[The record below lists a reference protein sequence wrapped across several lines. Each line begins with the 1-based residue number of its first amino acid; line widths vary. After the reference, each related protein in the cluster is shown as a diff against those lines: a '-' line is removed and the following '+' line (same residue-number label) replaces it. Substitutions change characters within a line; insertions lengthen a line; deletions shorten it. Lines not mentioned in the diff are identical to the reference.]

1 MQSWHLSPKHPYL
14 HLHVPSKWLQVPPF
28 KHVSALQLMQFI
40 LQSLNVDE
48 YSKQLLLWTMV
59 RALCVLFIG
68 YTFILSFSS
77 WIQSFGMPFARQHAV
92 KQSSILTEVRILRW
106 ISLFQDYRLLYRKYI
121 NNIIMYD
128 MLPSGLS
135 GGGVGSIG
143 AGILANPINAF
154 WSLGAY
160 NMTFL
165 SDLKLIP
172 LII

>member
-1 MQSWHLSPKHPYL
+1 MQSWHLYPKHPYL

-48 YSKQLLLWTMV
+48 CSKQLLLWTMV

-77 WIQSFGMPFARQHAV
+77 WIHSFGMPFARQHAV
-92 KQSSILTEVRILRW
+92 KQSSILTEVGILRW
-106 ISLFQDYRLLYRKYI
+106 IYLFQDYRLLYRKYI
-121 NNIIMYD
+121 NNIIISD
-128 MLPSGLS
+128 ILPSGSS

-143 AGILANPINAF
+143 GGILANPVNAF

-165 SDLKLIP
+165 SVISS
-172 LII
+172 II